1 MQKRQP
7 KRKPAPESETIN
19 PTAAPPQ
26 PQPEPSPAKEQP
38 AAQDNLSDLSVRFIE
53 NIMSNLAMNENRAGQ
68 VARRVLRM
76 KRDGTKLTDAEDAQV
91 KALLRAVGDGYERAS
106 EAHAFKPDG
115 QGNELFSYDL
125 PPELQ
130 DESELQHTAP
140 AEAPEW
146 LNETP
151 EWLNETPV
159 LGDSPFHLIV
169 EGADEWL
176 QEIDLTRDEYI
187 ELKRHLG
194 VRRGHIPQELD
205 KAMLPAEVVCVDK
218 SEWDLMVRAY

>member
-1 MQKRQP
+1 MQRRTP
-7 KRKPAPESETIN
+7 KRNPA
-19 PTAAPPQ
+19 TAPQ

-38 AAQDNLSDLSVRFIE
+38 AAQDNLAVRFID

-106 EAHAFKPDG
+106 EAHALKTDG

-130 DESELQHTAP
+130 DEPELPHTAP
-140 AEAPEW
+140 AEA
-146 LNETP
+146 P

-187 ELKRHLG
+187 ELKRHLA
-194 VRRGHIPQELD
+194 VMRGHVPQELD
-205 KAMLPAEVVCVDK
+205 KAMLPAEVVCVDRR
-218 SEWDLMVRAY
+218 EWDLMVRAYEDLGKVVDGLPLDEKAA